1 MQSFSFES
9 LGTHWSIDID
19 EDILRDDT
27 SAEVLSFLQDFERRF
42 SRFRLESEVNAWRQA
57 SPGKYTLSPDLKTLL
72 ARAEK
77 LRELTEGRYDP
88 AVAGL
93 LERAGYGAK
102 LSNNSSETP
111 EQFILPKWQLEGGS
125 IVIDGPLVFDL
136 GGMGKGYAI
145 DAVAKLL
152 EERGYRYFLV
162 EGGGDMYGTTKRDG
176 KPWQIA
182 IEYPGQPDTALGSVD
197 LDHSGLAVSDRFRRR
212 FGRWHHVVDPLT
224 KQAVDLI
231 DGCAALSPSAWD
243 ADSLT
248 AGIFLGK
255 RESYARLAK
264 AFAGEY
270 LVTLPGGYLER
281 SPHWPGILFV
291 ES

>member
-19 EDILRDDT
+19 EATLRDGT
-27 SAEVLSFLQDFERRF
+27 RAEVLSFLQDFERRF

-57 SPGKYTLSPDLKTLL
+57 TAGKYTISPDLRILL

-93 LERAGYGAK
+93 LERAGYGVK
-102 LSNNSSETP
+102 LSNNSSEVP
-111 EQFILPKWQLEGGS
+111 EQFILPKWRLEGES

-145 DAVAKLL
+145 DAVARILREK
-152 EERGYRYFLV
+152 GYCYFLV
-162 EGGGDMYGTTKRDG
+162 EGGGEMYGTTKRDG
-176 KPWQIA
+176 KPWQVA

-231 DGCAALSPSAWD
+231 DGCAALAPSAWD

-255 RESYARLAK
+255 RDTYPGLAQ
-264 AFAGEY
+264 AFTGEY

-281 SPHWPGILFV
+281 SLHWPGTLFV
-291 ES
+291 EA

>member
-9 LGTHWSIDID
+9 LGTHWSVDID
-19 EDILRDDT
+19 EEVLRDDT
-27 SAEVLSFLQDFERRF
+27 RAEVLSFLQNFERRF
-42 SRFRLESEVNAWRQA
+42 SRFLLDSEVNAWRQA
-57 SPGKYTLSPDLKTLL
+57 VPGKYTISPDLKTLL
-72 ARAEK
+72 ARAEQ
-77 LRELTEGRYDP
+77 LRTLTGGKYDP

-93 LERAGYGAK
+93 LERVGYGVK
-102 LSNNSSETP
+102 LPNNSSETP
-111 EQFILPKWQLEGGS
+111 EQFILPKWCLEGES
-125 IVIDGPLVFDL
+125 VVIEGPLVFDL

-145 DAVAKLL
+145 DAVAQLL
-152 EERGYRYFLV
+152 KEKGYRYFLV
-162 EGGGDMYGTTKRDG
+162 EGGGDMYGTTKHDG

-182 IEYPGQPDTALGSVD
+182 IEYPGQPDTALGSVE
-197 LDHSGLAVSDRFRRR
+197 LDHRGLAVSDRFRRR
-212 FGRWHHVVDPLT
+212 FGRWHHVVDPMT

-231 DGCAALSPSAWD
+231 DGCAALAPSAWD

-255 RESYARLAK
+255 RDNYASLAQ
-264 AFAGEY
+264 AFQGEY

-281 SPHWPGILFV
+281 SLHWPGTLFV